1 MRGLTA
7 TDLLERLQS
16 EGQRDSSGKFTLD
29 RRRGAPKLAA
39 YTLPEPAFYMLRLV
53 QSAVTSGATAITVR
67 AGQRGVEMVHDGRL
81 DPELVEWLFHCQSEA
96 DCPAAIRSL
105 ASGVRCAL
113 AVGVRSLSLRC
124 WDGRRG
130 VSQEWQSG
138 GSRVMNWSATGPARL
153 EFRLQRW
160 LRFQLLGGLRALSLD
175 LLDLLSRSR
184 RSMVP
189 EAAAV
194 YDRCPYL
201 GPALTLN
208 GRRVNSFSLGRGR
221 LQVERRVSARNP
233 DSPSSFRAPDDSA
246 RPLEAIIGWTAMSGP
261 ASVVTWLR
269 EGVTVMQEELEL
281 GRPGVRALL
290 SSDGLQ
296 TDLSGFRLVHDGAYR
311 ERLSWLR
318 QQVAEMAVAP
328 EVRRL

>member
-1 MRGLTA
+1 MRALNA

-29 RRRGAPKLAA
+29 RQRGEPKLMA
-39 YTLPEPAFYMLRLV
+39 YSLPEPAFYMLRLV
-53 QSAVTSGATAITVR
+53 QSAVASGATTISVR
-67 AGQRGVEMVHDGRL
+67 AGQRGVELVHDGRL
-81 DPELVEWLFHCQSEA
+81 DPELVECLFHCESET
-96 DCPAAIRSL
+96 DCPVAIRSL
-105 ASGVRCAL
+105 ASGVRCAV

-138 GSRVMNWSATGPARL
+138 GARVTSWSAAGPARL

-160 LRFQLLGGLRALSLD
+160 LRKQVLEGFRALSLD
-175 LLDLLSRSR
+175 LLDLFSRSR

-189 EAAAV
+189 EEAAV

-208 GRRVNSFSLGRGR
+208 GRRVNSFSLGGGR

-246 RPLEAIIGWTAMSGP
+246 RPLEALIGWTAWSGP

-269 EGVTVMQEELEL
+269 EGVTVMQEEVEL
-281 GRPGVRALL
+281 GRPGVLALL

-296 TDLSGFRLVHDGAYR
+296 TDLSGFRLVRDGAYK

-318 QQVAEMAVAP
+318 EQVAAMAVLP
-328 EVRRL
+328 